1 MDETESCP
9 LGIIP
14 ARTIRQA
21 MDWSLVLFSQGIQ
34 SELHETVPGRGA
46 ELRVAAEH
54 HARCLQI
61 LEQYQRENRHRRWQ
75 RPVPRT
81 GFVFDWQSLGWGV
94 LLCVL
99 YSLQSA
105 DGSILT
111 SRGQYDSLRV
121 HAGEWWRS
129 FTALSLHSDIR
140 HLASNVSTGLVFLGL
155 AMVEY
160 GAGQALLAMTLAGAL
175 ANGVGLALRSGPYFG
190 LGASGAVMAAL
201 GLIAVRAFRWQEW
214 RERPALATARGIVAG
229 GLLLVLLGFS
239 PQGDVLVHVAG
250 FILGCAFGL
259 VLKPFVGFPRRQSR
273 WDLPAKILFTI
284 VFSGAWYLALRNLPR
299 GG

>member
-1 MDETESCP
+1 MDEMDRSI
-9 LGIIP
+9 GIIP
-14 ARTIRQA
+14 ARSVRQA
-21 MDWSLVLFSQGIQ
+21 MDWSLVLFSQGIE
-34 SELHETVPGRGA
+34 SELHEGVPGSGA
-46 ELRVAAEH
+46 ELRVAVEQ
-54 HARCLQI
+54 HARCLLI

-81 GFVFDWQSLGWGV
+81 GFLFDWQSVGWGV
-94 LLCVL
+94 LMCLFFA
-99 YSLQSA
+99 LQST
-105 DGSILT
+105 DGSLLA
-111 SRGQYDSLRV
+111 SQGQYDSVKV

-129 FTALSLHSDIR
+129 VTATSLHSDIR
-140 HLASNVSTGLVFLGL
+140 HLASNVSTGLIFLGL

-175 ANGVGLALRSGPYFG
+175 ANGVGLLLRPGPYFG

-214 RERPALATARGIVAG
+214 RDRPALATARGIVAG

-250 FILGCAFGL
+250 FVLGCAFGL
-259 VLKPFVGFPRRQSR
+259 LLKPFVGFPRRQSR
-273 WDLPAKILFTI
+273 WDLPAKILFT
-284 VFSGAWYLALRNLPR
+284 VLFSGAWYLALRNPPR
-299 GG
+299 VG

>member
-1 MDETESCP
+1 MDEADRSI
-9 LGIIP
+9 GIIP
-14 ARTIRQA
+14 ARSLRQA
-21 MDWSLVLFSQGIQ
+21 MDWSLVLFSQGIE
-34 SELHETVPGRGA
+34 SELHEAVPGSGV
-46 ELRVAAEH
+46 ELRVAVEQ
-54 HARCLQI
+54 HARCLLI

-81 GFVFDWQSLGWGV
+81 GFFFDWQSVGWGMLMC
-94 LLCVL
+94 LLFA
-99 YSLQSA
+99 LQST
-105 DGSILT
+105 DGSLLA
-111 SRGQYDSLRV
+111 SQGRYDSVKV

-129 FTALSLHSDIR
+129 LTAISLHSDIR

-155 AMVEY
+155 AMAEY

-175 ANGVGLALRSGPYFG
+175 ANGVGLLLRPVPYFG

-214 RERPALATARGIVAG
+214 RDRPALATARGIVAG

-250 FILGCAFGL
+250 FVLGCAFGL
-259 VLKPFVGFPRRQSR
+259 LLKPFVGFPRRQSR
-273 WDLPAKILFTI
+273 WDLPAKMAFTI
-284 VFSGAWYLALRNLPR
+284 LFSGAWYLALRNLPR